1 MNILFNCDENYVPYL
16 SVVALS
22 IIKNHPEE
30 SVHFYV
36 LSLNIS
42 QTSQEYLKAFCQKQ
56 SSEIT
61 FIEIDPLQFE
71 DLPTTISYI
80 SPVTYAR
87 LFAVDY
93 LPNTLDR
100 ILYMDIDLI
109 VNANLST
116 FYHIDFGENA
126 LAIVPDILFNI
137 GDKEYKTTIGLSSKD
152 VYFNAGVMLLNL
164 EMWRTRNL
172 KEDISDF
179 ITKFP
184 NFTFQDQDILNYIF
198 NGSKICVDARYNF
211 QTDTR
216 KCVTRWDTVEN
227 LLGGTTCNMPVAI
240 YHSTGHVKPWMPEA
254 VSLGATIFSQY
265 AKQVKDILPLPLEWT
280 DKFKSVS
287 FIIRYKRF
295 MRKLRYRFKGVY

>member
-42 QTSQEYLKAFCQKQ
+42 QSSQKYLKAFCQKQ
-56 SSEIT
+56 GSEIT
-61 FIEIDPLQFE
+61 FIEIDPQQFE
-71 DLPTTISYI
+71 NLPKTISYI

-93 LPNTLDR
+93 LPIDLDR

-109 VNANLST
+109 VNANLSS
-116 FYHIDFGENA
+116 FYYIDFGANA
-126 LAIVPDILFNI
+126 LAVVPDILFNI
-137 GDKEYKTTIGLSSKD
+137 GNKEYKTTIGLSSKD

-164 EMWRTRNL
+164 EIWRTRNL

-184 NFTFQDQDILNYIF
+184 NFTCQDQDILNYIF
-198 NGSKICVDARYNF
+198 NDSKICVDARYNF

-216 KCVTRWDTVEN
+216 KCVTKWDKVKVF
-227 LLGGTTCNMPVAI
+227 LGNTNCSMPIAI

-254 VSLGATIFSQY
+254 VSLGATIFSRY
-265 AKQVKDILPLPLEWT
+265 AKQVKDVLPVPSEWA
-280 DKFKSVS
+280 DKFKSVTCV
-287 FIIRYKRF
+287 IHYKRF